1 MNHHRFTAFL
11 MLLAFPAALRAQN
24 LHASVM
30 LGLSNLNG
38 DLHPKFYALSQSK
51 FHAALGAKYDISEK
65 LSLRAHFTYGKYGA
79 NDQKSRS
86 AVQKARNL
94 NVKSNLMELHAG
106 AEYHVFSFNEKWWT
120 PYVFAAIGIYR
131 FNPKTADGGV
141 ALRALATEG
150 QGVEPGVKK
159 YKPTQLSL
167 PIGAGFKYALNE
179 DMRVGLEFGFRKTF
193 TDYLDD
199 VSGVYAD
206 PATVLAA
213 GGPQGVN
220 LAWRGDELPGGGAYP
235 AKGTLRGNNNGKD
248 WYYFTALTFSMR
260 LVLDKYKRIAGLAT
274 ERKPKKVGCPASKG
288 IF

>member
-1 MNHHRFTAFL
+1 MKNTRSAILVFL
-11 MLLAFPAALRAQN
+11 ATIPLAGNTQN

-30 LGLSNLNG
+30 AGLSNYNG

-51 FHAALGAKYDISEK
+51 FHVALGAKYDVGEK
-65 LSLRAHFTYGKYGA
+65 ISLRTHISYGA
-79 NDQKSRS
+79 YTANDKKSRS

-94 NVKSNLMELHAG
+94 NAKSKLLEWQLG
-106 AEYHVFSFNEKWWT
+106 AEYNIFSFNERWWT
-120 PYVFAAIGIYR
+120 PYLFASVGLFH
-131 FNPKTADGGV
+131 FNPKTVDGGIP
-141 ALRALATEG
+141 LKALATEG
-150 QGVEPGVKK
+150 QGAGIKK
-159 YKPTQLSL
+159 YKLTQFCL

-179 DMRVGLEFGFRKTF
+179 DMRVGIEFGFRKLF

-206 PATVLAA
+206 PLAVLAA
-213 GGPQGVN
+213 GGVAGVD
-220 LAWRGDELPGGGAYP
+220 LAWRGDELPGGGGYP

-248 WYYFTALTFSMR
+248 WYYFTAFTFSMR

-274 ERKPKKVGCPASKG
+274 ERRPKKVGCPASKG